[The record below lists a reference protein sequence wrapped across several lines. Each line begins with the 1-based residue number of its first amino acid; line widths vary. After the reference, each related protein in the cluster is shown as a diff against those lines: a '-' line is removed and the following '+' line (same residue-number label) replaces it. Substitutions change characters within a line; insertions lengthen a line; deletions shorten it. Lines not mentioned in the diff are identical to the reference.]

1 MKIPVMTFNIQH
13 GVDYLRCKEA
23 GEKGFHDLDLIDLD
37 LMADAIRQCGAEI
50 VGLNEVRGNGGIPA
64 YVDQAEILAAKLGYH
79 AYFAQAV
86 YVKGGG
92 PYGNAI
98 LSKYP
103 LMKAERILIEDPP
116 VRDEDTNYETRCLL
130 KAELDLA
137 GGLTVYVCHFG
148 LAKAEAKSAVRTLL
162 EQLDQQTR
170 PCVFMGDLNLTPD
183 SEILAPIY
191 ERLQDT
197 AAVFTHPQLS
207 WPSDIPERK
216 IDYIFASRDI
226 QVLAAEIPE
235 VVASDHRPYTALL
248 EIGR

>member
-1 MKIPVMTFNIQH
+1 MSFNMEH
-13 GVDYLRCKEA
+13 GLDYIAYKRLPADSKE
-23 GEKGFHDLDLIDLD
+23 DLIDLS
-37 LMADAIRQCGAEI
+37 LTENAIRQCGAAV
-50 VGLNEVRGNGGIPA
+50 VGLNEVRGQGESPLYRN
-64 YVDQAEILAAKLGYH
+64 QAEILAARLGMH
-79 AYFAQAV
+79 AYFAPAIRFPN
-86 YVKGGG
+86 GG
-92 PYGNAI
+92 PYGNAL

-103 LMKAERILIEDPP
+103 ILKAERILIEDPP
-116 VRDEDTNYETRCLL
+116 VRDEDTYYETRCLL

-207 WPSDIPERK
+207 CNSDHPTRK

-226 QVLAAEIPE
+226 QVLAAEIPAII
-235 VVASDHRPYTALL
+235 ASDHRPHTALL
-248 EIGR
+248 QIGEL

>member
-1 MKIPVMTFNIQH
+1 MSFNMEH
-13 GVDYLRCKEA
+13 GLDYIAYKRLPADSKE
-23 GEKGFHDLDLIDLD
+23 DLIDLS
-37 LMADAIRQCGAEI
+37 LTENAIRQCGAAV
-50 VGLNEVRGNGGIPA
+50 VGLNEVRGQGESPLYRN
-64 YVDQAEILAAKLGYH
+64 QAEILAARLGMH
-79 AYFAQAV
+79 AYFAPAIRFPN
-86 YVKGGG
+86 GG
-92 PYGNAI
+92 PYGNAL

-103 LMKAERILIEDPP
+103 ILKAERILIEDPP
-116 VRDEDTNYETRCLL
+116 VRDEDTYYETRCLL

>member
-1 MKIPVMTFNIQH
+1 MSFNMEH
-13 GVDYLRCKEA
+13 GLDYIAYKRLPADSKE
-23 GEKGFHDLDLIDLD
+23 DLIDLS
-37 LMADAIRQCGAEI
+37 LTENAIRQCGAAV
-50 VGLNEVRGNGGIPA
+50 VGLNEVRGQGESPLYRN
-64 YVDQAEILAAKLGYH
+64 QAEILAARLGMH
-79 AYFAQAV
+79 AYFAPAIRFPN
-86 YVKGGG
+86 GG
-92 PYGNAI
+92 PYGNAL

-103 LMKAERILIEDPP
+103 ILKAERILIEDPP
-116 VRDEDTNYETRCLL
+116 VRDEDTYYETRCLL

-183 SEILAPIY
+183 SEILTPIY

-207 WPSDIPERK
+207 CNSDHPTRK

-226 QVLAAEIPE
+226 QVLAAEIPAII
-235 VVASDHRPYTALL
+235 ASDHRPHTALL
-248 EIGR
+248 QIGEL